1 MKVTLT
7 NEDLLIEPE
16 TEFETEYLSNFEVD
30 KVFHKTGQTL
40 AHLLGIKIKRKKEK
54 ITESMARKDLLE
66 LSKKILEDAEAER
79 NNLDWPE
86 MYDENCR

>member
-7 NEDLLIEPE
+7 KEDLLIEPE

-30 KVFHKTGQTL
+30 EVFHKTGQTL

-54 ITESMARKDLLE
+54 ITENIARKDLLE
-66 LSKKILEDAEAER
+66 LSKKILEDAEIER

-86 MYDENCR
+86 IYDEK